1 MPLSVRVIK
10 LEVTSL
16 LSGRV
21 LSVNFFRSCCLPNTT
36 LDGSLIVLLVVPRCN
51 IIRAFFQQWVDII
64 AHIIDCSSRE
74 VFNFDLS
81 IPSWN
86 NFLLN
91 ARQHWITNYDCGI
104 STLFLKLFIRI
115 RWYISGILICVI
127 SLAVSNEIH

>member
-10 LEVTSL
+10 LEMTAL

-21 LSVNFFRSCCLPNTT
+21 LSVNFFRSSFLPSTT
-36 LDGSLIVLLVVPRCN
+36 LDGSLIVLLVVSTCN
-51 IIRAFFQQWVDII
+51 IIRAFFQQWVNII
-64 AHIIDCSSRE
+64 VHVIDCSSRE
-74 VFNFDLS
+74 VFNSDLS

-115 RWYISGILICVI
+115 RWYISGILICVNF
-127 SLAVSNEIH
+127 SCCF